1 MADRLR
7 PDARK
12 IGTPLY
18 MSPEQAEMSALD
30 VDTRS
35 DIYSLG
41 VLLYELLT
49 GTTPF
54 DKERLKTASYDEIR
68 RIIRE
73 EEPPKPSTRISTQ
86 GATSATV
93 SANRQSDPRR
103 LKHLFRG
110 ELDWIVMKALEKD
123 RSRRYET
130 ASEFAQDVQRYL
142 DDEPV
147 QACPPSTMYRFRK
160 FARRNKA
167 TLLAASV
174 IALAVLLG
182 AGVSTWQAI
191 RATAERD
198 RALEAEWKASV
209 EKETTQAAFGF
220 LWHDV
225 LAQASPFHE
234 PDRDLKVRTLLERVG
249 ARLEKDSGQ
258 AVLVEAAVRRMIGEL
273 YSDLGETT
281 KARRH
286 LEQSL
291 SVQRRE
297 LGEEDP
303 QTLAAMHSLG
313 VCLYRLDQDDEA
325 AILLGR
331 ALELRRRVLGNE
343 HDDTLLT
350 MRSLGECYTASQDRY
365 EEAERLLSQALEIRS
380 RVFGEKHRE
389 TAYTMHLLADV
400 LGRRGKLKEAEVLG
414 VRCVELSRQV
424 FGDDDFL
431 TQWAV
436 HSLARTHLSQ
446 NDAVRAEPLAVEAVK
461 SSRRIV
467 GDQHPTTH
475 SAIAVLA
482 YTYELQEKHAES
494 APLIAELLR
503 QPRNDES
510 GLPRHYVIWGLRLH
524 GKRLLTEKKYAEAE
538 SALRECLAFG
548 KNRVPLESQYWR
560 TLSLLGASLL
570 GQNKYAEA
578 QPVLLESTQRL
589 KQLVETQGAAPR
601 PLDRRYLTEALER
614 TAQLY
619 DAWGDKDAAARWRNE
634 LEVLKKP
641 KDR

>member
-1 MADRLR
+1 MI
-7 PDARK
+7 K
-12 IGTPLY
+12 
-18 MSPEQAEMSALD
+18 
-30 VDTRS
+30 
-35 DIYSLG
+35 
-41 VLLYELLT
+41 
-49 GTTPF
+49 
-54 DKERLKTASYDEIR
+54 
-68 RIIRE
+68 E
-73 EEPPKPSTRISTQ
+73 EEPPKPSMRLSDSGEALASI
-86 GATSATV
+86 
-93 SANRQSDPRR
+93 SANRHTEPAK
-103 LKHLFRG
+103 LTKLVKG
-110 ELDWIVMKALEKD
+110 ELDWIVMKTLDKD
-123 RSRRYET
+123 RNRRYET
-130 ASEFAQDVQRYL
+130 AKDFAADVQRYL
-142 DDEPV
+142 GDEPV
-147 QACPPSTMYRFRK
+147 QACPPSMGYRFRK

-167 TLLAASV
+167 TLLAGSV

-191 RATAERD
+191 RATDERD
-198 RALEAEWKASV
+198 RALQAERKASA

-225 LAQASPFHE
+225 LAQASPFRE
-234 PDRDLKVRTLLERVG
+234 PDRDLKVRTLLERVD
-249 ARLEKDSGQ
+249 ARLEKGSGQ
-258 AVLVEAAVRRMIGEL
+258 PVLVEAAVRRMIGEL

-281 KARRH
+281 KARRY

-297 LGEEDP
+297 VGEEDP

-313 VCLYRLDQDDEA
+313 VCLFILDQDDEA

-350 MRSLGECYTASQDRY
+350 MRSLGECYTAFQDRY
-365 EEAERLLSQALEIRS
+365 EEAERLLRQALEIRS

-389 TAYTMHLLADV
+389 TPYTMHLLADV

-414 VRCVELSRQV
+414 ARCVELSRQV

-436 HSLARTHLSQ
+436 HSLARTHVAQ
-446 NDAVRAEPLAVEAVK
+446 NDAARAEPLAVEAVK

-467 GDQHPTTH
+467 GDLHPTTH

-482 YTYELQEKHAES
+482 YTYQLQEKHAES

-503 QPRNDES
+503 EPRNDES

-524 GKRLLTEKKYAEAE
+524 GKRLLTEKKYTEAE
-538 SALRECLAFG
+538 SALRECLALG
-548 KNRVPLESQYWR
+548 KNRVPQESEYWR

-578 QPVLLESTQRL
+578 QPLLLESTQRL
-589 KQLVETQGAAPR
+589 KQLVETQGAALR
-601 PLDRRYLTEALER
+601 PLDMRYLTEALER
-614 TAQLY
+614 MAQLY
-619 DAWGDKDAAARWRNE
+619 DTWGNKDAAAKWRNE
-634 LEVLKKP
+634 LEVLKKS